1 MTGAAIGTSLGY
13 GFAGTVS
20 RAGTYTITATPVA
33 LTSDPIAFGE
43 PVILNSDNTVSSC
56 KNVTITAANFGGVAV
71 AEVKQNNTYTVGATN
86 ATSGQYTEGQPLGR
100 LIQGTI
106 SVICVHG
113 TPTAGGAV
121 YVRKTLDTDFP
132 DEVIGDFR
140 ADADGSNT
148 VQLTNC
154 TWKTGLQDA
163 NGVAELFV
171 RTANN

>member
-1 MTGAAIGTSLGY
+1 MTGAAIGTSFGY

-33 LTSDPIAFGE
+33 IGSDPITFGE
-43 PVILNSDNTVSSC
+43 AVVLNTDNTVSSV
-56 KNVTITAANFGGVAV
+56 KSVTITAANFGGIAV
-71 AEVKQNNTYTVGATN
+71 AEVKQNNTYSVGATN
-86 ATSGQYTEGQPLGR
+86 SAAGQYLEGQALGR

-106 SVICVHG
+106 SVVCAHG

-121 YVRKTLDTDFP
+121 YIRKTLDTSFP
-132 DEVIGDFR
+132 NEVVGDFR

-163 NGVAELFV
+163 NGICELFV